1 LIEKAMRL
9 NPHYPPPYLNQLG
22 FAYLVAGRY
31 EEALG
36 PLKKVLTLN
45 PNLMFSHLNL
55 AVCYAEL
62 GRLEEARAE
71 VAEVLR
77 IVPHASLEWVNK
89 QNAPSVKD
97 PARFERILAALRKAG
112 LK

>member
-1 LIEKAMRL
+1 MRL

-36 PLKKVLTLN
+36 PLKKALTLN

-77 IVPHASLEWVNK
+77 LNPNVSLESSK
-89 QNAPSVKD
+89 QNMPYKD
-97 PARFERILAALRKAG
+97 PADLERYLDGLRKAG